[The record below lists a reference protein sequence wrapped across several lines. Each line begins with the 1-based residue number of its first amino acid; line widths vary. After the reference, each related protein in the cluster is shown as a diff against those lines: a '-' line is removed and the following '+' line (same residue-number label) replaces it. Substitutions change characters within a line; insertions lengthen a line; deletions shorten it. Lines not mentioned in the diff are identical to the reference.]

1 MLHDVTRGRTE
12 RPTLADVA
20 NAAGVSR
27 ATVSKVLNGRHDVSA
42 ETRSRVELLLAQHAY
57 VRRTAVPRDGAAAT
71 TARRALNLVVDT
83 LESPYHLELIRG
95 VSEAADEAGLE
106 LIISQG
112 GFDPAGRWAERVAAG
127 EHRGLI
133 LVMSEISL
141 EQRKAQAA
149 AGVPLVMID
158 PLVILEDVPS
168 IGVTNWAGGLAA
180 TEHLLELGHR
190 RIGVLAGPPGVS
202 SGVARVHG
210 FRAAL
215 GNAGLEVDPG
225 LIRHGDF
232 GFSLARENTKAML
245 AGRRPPSAVFATSD
259 AQALGALAAARER
272 GLDVPGDFSVV
283 GFDGLPLA
291 QWAAPPLTTIQTPMA
306 EMGRTAVRMIGIL
319 AEGGRLDSMR
329 VELSTRLVVREST
342 GPPSQP

>member
-1 MLHDVTRGRTE
+1 MLRRVIPDRTE
-12 RPTLADVA
+12 RPTLAEVA

-42 ETRSRVELLLAQHAY
+42 ETRSRVERLLAEHAY
-57 VRRTAVPRDGAAAT
+57 VRRTAARRDAAT
-71 TARRALNLVVDT
+71 ARGGVHLVVDT
-83 LESPYHLELIRG
+83 LESPYTLELIRG
-95 VSEAADEAGLE
+95 VSEAAEDADLD
-106 LIISQG
+106 LVLSQG
-112 GFDPAGRWAERVAAG
+112 GFDPAGRWAQRVAAG

-133 LVMSEISL
+133 LVMSEIAAEL
-141 EQRKAQAA
+141 RNALAA
-149 AGVPLVMID
+149 AGMPLVMID
-158 PLVILEDVPS
+158 PLVIPEDVPS

-180 TEHLLELGHR
+180 TEHLIELGHR

-215 GNAGLEVDPG
+215 ENAGLKVDPE
-225 LIRHGDF
+225 LIRPGDF
-232 GFSLARENTKAML
+232 GFSPARDNVKAML
-245 AGRRPPSAVFATSD
+245 GGRRPPSAVFATSD
-259 AQALGALAAARER
+259 GQALGALAAARER

-291 QWAAPPLTTIQTPMA
+291 QWSAPPLTTIQTPMA
-306 EMGRTAVRMIGIL
+306 EMGRTAVRMLGIL

-342 GPPSQP
+342 GPPARG